1 MSLNRNECEHRNTF
15 TDFTATATVDTQC
28 DTQPVVESKVSLCF
42 APLSAAND
50 RARDANDY
58 CCATVA
64 VENVS
69 QLFSS
74 KALLDEHSY
83 SAINSMEVSAA
94 RCCFIVC
101 LHVNALLLLF
111 FIKFSVL
118 SNS

>member
-1 MSLNRNECEHRNTF
+1 MSLNRNECEHRTIF

-28 DTQPVVESKVSLCF
+28 DTQPVVKSKVSLCF
-42 APLSAAND
+42 APLSTAND

-58 CCATVA
+58 CCVTEA

-74 KALLDEHSY
+74 KVLLDEHSY
-83 SAINSMEVSAA
+83 SAINSTKVSAE

-101 LHVNALLLLF
+101 FHLHD
-111 FIKFSVL
+111 
-118 SNS
+118 